1 MLLFF
6 SRSLSLSTRS
16 KLKQK
21 RINFRW
27 KYVGKIPQN
36 VITAWLKIFS
46 DEISNDHQ
54 LTEIKSQ
61 RIEDNNF
68 FLVFSH
74 LVVQNISFFVINS
87 LSLSSCV
94 PIHGWAKKNLK
105 KAVFLISTKMSLKTS
120 PNKLSNFEGNFQ
132 GAPVQQYVYMVFDEI
147 SNLSEEKR
155 RKKHIMKFESTKIV
169 FASDCWCRSKRIHFE
184 FLLSALVSSSK

>member
-1 MLLFF
+1 M
-6 SRSLSLSTRS
+6 
-16 KLKQK
+16 
-21 RINFRW
+21 
-27 KYVGKIPQN
+27 GKIPQN

-132 GAPVQQYVYMVFDEI
+132 GAPVQQYI
-147 SNLSEEKR
+147 WLL
-155 RKKHIMKFESTKIV
+155 MKFRISPK
-169 FASDCWCRSKRIHFE
+169 KREKKTYNEIWIDENRFRLR
-184 FLLSALVSSSK
+184 LLMPE